1 MKAIMV
7 KKPGGRENLEF
18 GDVPLPSPKA
28 KEVRIRVK
36 AIGINRADIMQREGK
51 YPAIPGASPLLGL
64 EVSGQIVEIGESVTD
79 WREGDRVCTLL
90 PGGGYAEHVVAPA
103 TMLMAIPDEMSYEE
117 AAAIPEVFM
126 TAYQSLFWIG
136 RLQPGETVC
145 IHAGASGVGTAAI
158 QLAKAK
164 EAKVIVTVGSI
175 EKQQFCKE
183 LGADLAVLYKD
194 QDFAEEILSYT
205 NSTGVDLILDFVGAN
220 YWEQNLRSL
229 AMDGRL
235 VLISFLSGSKLEK
248 TSLAPLLT
256 KRLQVTG
263 TTLKT
268 RDLAYK
274 SELVHD
280 LQSFI
285 SVPLKRGDIRPVIHQ
300 VYDWTEV
307 QLAHQEMEENRNIGK
322 IILKVTDMG

>member
-1 MKAIMV
+1 MKAIIV
-7 KKPGGRENLEF
+7 RKPGGRENLEF
-18 GDVPLPSPKA
+18 GVVPMPNPKA
-28 KEVRIRVK
+28 EEVRIHVK
-36 AIGINRADIMQREGK
+36 AIGINRADILQREGN
-51 YPAIPGASPLLGL
+51 YPAIPGTSPLLGL
-64 EVSGQIVEIGESVTD
+64 EVSGEIVETGDRVTD
-79 WREGDRVCTLL
+79 WKVGDRVCTLL
-90 PGGGYAEHVVAPA
+90 PGGGYAEYAVAP
-103 TMLMAIPDEMSYEE
+103 TNMLISIPDEMNYEE
-117 AAAIPEVFM
+117 AAAIPEVFL

-136 RLQPGETVC
+136 RLQEGEGVC

-164 EAKVIVTVGSI
+164 GAKVIVTVGSK

-183 LGADLAVLYKD
+183 LGAELAILYKE

-205 NSTGVDLILDFVGAN
+205 NSLGVDLILDFVGAN
-220 YWEQNLRSL
+220 YWEQNLRCL

-235 VLISFLSGSKLEK
+235 VLISFLSGAKLEK
-248 TSLAPLLT
+248 TSLAPLLS

-280 LQSFI
+280 LQSFV
-285 SVPLKRGDIRPVIHQ
+285 SVGLKDGSIRPIIHQ

-307 QLAHQEMEENRNIGK
+307 QRAHEEMEENRNIGK
-322 IILKVTDMG
+322 LILRVTN